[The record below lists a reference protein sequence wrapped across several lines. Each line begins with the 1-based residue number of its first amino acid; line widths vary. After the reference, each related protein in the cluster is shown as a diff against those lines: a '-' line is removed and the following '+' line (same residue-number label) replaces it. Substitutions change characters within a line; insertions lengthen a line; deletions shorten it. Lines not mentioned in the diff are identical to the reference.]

1 MLIGV
6 NLLPRRVPAEC
17 KAGAHRLGPAQQVGP
32 GINRRICVHCS
43 HVSIDLT
50 SQDAAPDPS
59 LFTDRAGTTPIRS

>member
-1 MLIGV
+1 MLPSV

-17 KAGAHRLGPAQQVGP
+17 RAGAHRLGPAQQVSP

-50 SQDAAPDPS
+50 AQDTAPDPS
-59 LFTDRAGTTPIRS
+59 LFTDRAGTTPDRR